1 MTTSGSGLQRAP
13 AVFETTDDVIAFFAP
28 APGDE
33 GRPYLE
39 QHAPRYLRLLRVLE
53 QVVNGRESSS
63 LSMVDVGPGL
73 QTELVR
79 ARFPGARLTTI
90 GFEDHLQ
97 DRDGRTHLRYDL
109 NDAYRPETWP
119 ELGQH
124 DIVLLCEVIE
134 HLYTTPVAV
143 LACLRSW
150 LSADGRI
157 VVQTPNAAALAPR
170 LRALAGRPP
179 PGAVG
184 GFGPPGMNPSHFRE
198 YTAAELRNA
207 GQQAGL
213 AVELLE
219 VNNYFAR
226 SSLGGRLYNAASN
239 ALPAGLRH
247 GLTIVYRAA
256 GSPSEPAGSKRPASR
271 R

>member
-1 MTTSGSGLQRAP
+1 MTPSGADTQPRP
-13 AVFETTDDVIAFFAP
+13 AVFRSADDVIAFFDPSAD
-28 APGDE
+28 DE

-53 QVVNGRESSS
+53 QVVGAREPSS
-63 LSMVDVGPGL
+63 LSIVDVGPGL

-79 ARFPGARLTTI
+79 ARFPGARLTTV

-97 DRDGRTHLRYDL
+97 DSEGARHLRYDL
-109 NDAYRPETWP
+109 NDAYRRESWP
-119 ELGQH
+119 QVGQH

-143 LACLRSW
+143 FACLRSW
-150 LSADGRI
+150 LGPAGRI
-157 VVQTPNAAALAPR
+157 LVQTPNAAALAPR

-179 PGAVG
+179 YGAVS

-198 YTAAELRNA
+198 YTATELRDAA
-207 GQQAGL
+207 GQAGL

-219 VNNYFAR
+219 VENYFAR
-226 SSLGGRLYNAASN
+226 ASPAGRLYNAVSN
-239 ALPAGLRH
+239 ALPPQLRH
-247 GLTIVYRAA
+247 GLTIVF
-256 GSPSEPAGSKRPASR
+256 RPAS
-271 R
+271 